1 MKVYVKKEDK
11 DTMIPGIIITIIFLS
26 ISVGIFISF
35 FKSEKSFVDTLAS
48 FGNTLVGAIIFFGF
62 SMYFIYILFKRPKGY
77 KAKLVNKKIETY
89 NGRQITYMKFKT
101 EKESE
106 QEEDFISSDYRC
118 YTIGENN
125 LIVGNDYSLRIKE
138 FNWEPKFVEEINNSY
153 ESSKNKVA
161 SKVPNMTITPVS
173 FSVGLIFGGSIFFC
187 ILGII
192 MYPQYTP
199 TYIMVGIFCGAALF
213 MTFKISKIWKV
224 DNNIDQNEKD
234 LNLELEKIKPIDNN
248 QKKVGNI
255 VIKYL
260 FILLL
265 VFSMIWFIIWFII
278 MLKMNISKEEFMIVF
293 LMILF
298 VELPIIVMILYNIGY
313 DKRLIR
319 KYKVNISENIN
330 IDNIKYF
337 NIFRPTKN
345 ATFTQYFIVDQNKN
359 LILKIKKSNFIGT
372 KFVICDSHNIK
383 IGEIKSKL
391 FSLTNEFVIN
401 IINEN
406 PFIIRSKMQLH
417 SNYQVIGR
425 DYYVKGDTHLIRN
438 IIYDNKENDIAY
450 ISAVSRHNNNW
461 YELGNKEVILNDNVN
476 NSVDII
482 IIALCITM
490 GNFET
495 FDRRIDR

>member
-11 DTMIPGIIITIIFLS
+11 NTMIPGIIITIIFLS
-26 ISVGIFISF
+26 VSVGIFIAF

-48 FGNTLVGAIIFFGF
+48 FGIILVFAIIFFGF

-77 KAKLVNKKIETY
+77 KTKLVNKKIETY
-89 NGRQITYMKFKT
+89 NGRQITYMEFNA
-101 EKESE
+101 EKERE

-153 ESSKNKVA
+153 ERTKNKVA
-161 SKVPNMTITPVS
+161 SKDHNMTTFPA
-173 FSVGLIFGGSIFFC
+173 FFPVGLIFGGLIFLC

-192 MYPQYTP
+192 MYPQYTS
-199 TYIMVGIFCGAALF
+199 TYIIIGIFFGAALF
-213 MTFKISKIWKV
+213 MTFKGSKTWKV
-224 DNNIDQNEKD
+224 DNNIDQNKKN

-248 QKKVGNI
+248 QEKVGNI

-260 FILLL
+260 LIMLLI
-265 VFSMIWFIIWFII
+265 FSIIWFII
-278 MLKMNISKEEFMIVF
+278 MLKMNVPKEAFMIMF
-293 LMILF
+293 SMILF
-298 VELPIIVMILYNIGY
+298 FELPIIVMILYNIGY
-313 DKRLIR
+313 DERLIR
-319 KYKVNISENIN
+319 RHKVNISENIN

-345 ATFTQYFIVDQNKN
+345 ATFSQYFIVDKNKN
-359 LILKIKKSNFIGT
+359 LIFKIKKSNFIGT
-372 KFVICDSHNIK
+372 KFVICNSHNIK

-461 YELGNKEVILNDNVN
+461 YELGNMEVILNNNVN
-476 NSVDII
+476 SSIDII
-482 IIALCITM
+482 IIALCITI
-490 GNFET
+490 GNFQT